1 MDKNGKGL
9 LNIIGAGSV
18 FEGTINVP
26 HSIRIDGAF
35 KGRIQT
41 AESITVGESGVV
53 EAEVRAQNAF
63 IFGKVLG
70 NMYVDDRVELH
81 TTAVA
86 VGDLHAK
93 ELVIKE
99 GAIYHG
105 HCSMQR
111 GGQQSAVEAP
121 VVDKRDREKEKE
133 RDRERDKEKEI

>member
-9 LNIIGAGSV
+9 LNIIGSGSV

-41 AESITVGESGVV
+41 VESITVGETGVV
-53 EAEVRAQNAF
+53 EAEIRAQNAF

-70 NMYVDDRVELH
+70 NMYVDERVELH
-81 TTAVA
+81 TSAVA

-99 GAIYHG
+99 GAIYQG
-105 HCSMQR
+105 HCSMQKGR
-111 GGQQSAVEAP
+111 QSAAEAP
-121 VVDKRDREKEKE
+121 AALSTADKREKEK
-133 RDRERDKEKEI
+133 DKEI

>member
-9 LNIIGAGSV
+9 LNIIGSGSV

-41 AESITVGESGVV
+41 VESITVGETGVV
-53 EAEVRAQNAF
+53 EAEIRAQNAF
-63 IFGKVLG
+63 VFGKVLG
-70 NMYVDDRVELH
+70 NMYVDERVELH
-81 TTAVA
+81 SSAVA

-99 GAIYHG
+99 GAIYQG
-105 HCSMQR
+105 HCSMQKGR
-111 GGQQSAVEAP
+111 PATTAEASATVGA
-121 VVDKRDREKEKE
+121 DKREKEKE
-133 RDRERDKEKEI
+133 KDI

>member
-9 LNIIGAGSV
+9 LNIIGTGSV

-41 AESITVGESGVV
+41 AESITVGETGVV

-63 IFGKVLG
+63 VFGKVTG
-70 NMYVDDRVELH
+70 NMYIDERVELH
-81 TTAVA
+81 TSAVA

-105 HCSMQR
+105 HCSMQK
-111 GGQQSAVEAP
+111 GHQVALEAANE
-121 VVDKRDREKEKE
+121 KREREREKE
-133 RDRERDKEKEI
+133 I

>member
-41 AESITVGESGVV
+41 AESITVGETGVV
-53 EAEVRAQNAF
+53 EAEIRAQNAF

-70 NMYVDDRVELH
+70 NMYIDERVELH

-93 ELVIKE
+93 ELVVKE

-105 HCSMQR
+105 HCSMQK
-111 GGQQSAVEAP
+111 GHQVAVEASASASIS
-121 VVDKRDREKEKE
+121 VDKKDREREKEKE
-133 RDRERDKEKEI
+133 L

>member
-9 LNIIGAGSV
+9 LNIIGSGSV

-41 AESITVGESGVV
+41 AESITIGESGVV

-63 IFGKVLG
+63 VFGKVLG
-70 NMYVDDRVELH
+70 NMYIDERVELH
-81 TTAVA
+81 TSAV
-86 VGDLHAK
+86 VIGDLHAK
-93 ELVIKE
+93 ELVVKE

-111 GGQQSAVEAP
+111 GQQIAVETSG
-121 VVDKRDREKEKE
+121 DKKDK
-133 RDRERDKEKEI
+133 DKEKDKD

>member
-26 HSIRIDGAF
+26 HSIRIDGAY

-41 AESITVGESGVV
+41 AESITVGETGVV
-53 EAEVRAQNAF
+53 EAEIRAQNAF

-70 NMYVDDRVELH
+70 NMYIDERVELH
-81 TTAVA
+81 TSAVA
-86 VGDLHAK
+86 IGDLHAK
-93 ELVIKE
+93 ELVVKE

-105 HCSMQR
+105 HCSMQK
-111 GGQQSAVEAP
+111 GHQVVTEATNAANE
-121 VVDKRDREKEKE
+121 KKEREREREREKE
-133 RDRERDKEKEI
+133 I

>member
-41 AESITVGESGVV
+41 AESITVGETGVV
-53 EAEVRAQNAF
+53 EAEIRAQNAF
-63 IFGKVLG
+63 VFGKVMG
-70 NMYVDDRVELH
+70 NMYIDERVELH

-86 VGDLHAK
+86 IGDLHAK
-93 ELVIKE
+93 ELVVKE

-105 HCSMQR
+105 HCSMQK
-111 GGQQSAVEAP
+111 GQQVAVETAG
-121 VVDKRDREKEKE
+121 DKRERERDRDREREKEKE
-133 RDRERDKEKEI
+133 L

>member
-9 LNIIGAGSV
+9 LNIIGSGSV

-70 NMYVDDRVELH
+70 NLYVDDRVELH
-81 TTAVA
+81 TSAVA

-93 ELVIKE
+93 ELVVKE

-111 GGQQSAVEAP
+111 GGQQAAAEPP
-121 VVDKRDREKEKE
+121 VADNKREKEKE
-133 RDRERDKEKEI
+133 RERDRDKEKEI

>member
-35 KGRIQT
+35 KGRLQT
-41 AESITVGESGVV
+41 AESITVGETGAV
-53 EAEVRAQNAF
+53 EAEIRAQNAF

-70 NMYVDDRVELH
+70 NMYIDERVELH
-81 TTAVA
+81 SSAVA

-93 ELVIKE
+93 ELVVKE

-105 HCSMQR
+105 HCSMQK
-111 GGQQSAVEAP
+111 GHQVAVEAA
-121 VVDKRDREKEKE
+121 VEKKEKEKE
-133 RDRERDKEKEI
+133 KEI